1 MDHASQVKIV
11 PEAKS
16 AVLFI
21 HGICGS
27 PRHFSDVLPMVQA
40 VPEGWSY
47 HNLLLRGHGGSVR
60 EFSRATMKQWKT
72 QVWDAFNRL
81 AAEHQRVA
89 IVGHSMGTLFALQ
102 LAVEFHE
109 KIPFLFLIA
118 SPIRPWVSL
127 RGIGCCMRACFGK
140 ARTDHP
146 VEMAIVEAGG
156 IALTGK
162 LWQYIPW
169 APNMIALLLE
179 AVKTEKL
186 LPKVKTNTVVFQS
199 RHDEMVSRCSGVI
212 LQKCPC
218 ATVCTLEGSTHFYY
232 PEAEAARIVSAF
244 SEMLQS

>member
-11 PEAKS
+11 PGAKS

-40 VPEGWSY
+40 VQEGWSY
-47 HNLLLRGHGGSVR
+47 HNLLLRGHGGSVGD
-60 EFSRATMKQWKT
+60 FSRATMKQWKA
-72 QVWDAFNRL
+72 QVWDAFTQL
-81 AAEHQRVA
+81 AAEHQQVA

-102 LAVEFHE
+102 LAAQYPE

-118 SPIRPWVSL
+118 APICPWVSL
-127 RGIGCCMRACFGK
+127 RGISCCMRACFGK
-140 ARTDHP
+140 ARLDHP
-146 VEMAIVEAGG
+146 AEMAIVEAGG

-179 AVKTEKL
+179 AGRTKKL

-199 RHDEMVSRCSGVI
+199 RRDEMVSRRSGVI
-212 LQKCPC
+212 LEKYPC
-218 ATVCTLEGSTHFYY
+218 ATVLTLEGSTHFYY